1 MKFHDAKA
9 ELKSVSIPKKHIT
22 GIDLS
27 NKGAVL
33 KWNSFMKSRPIVG
46 VLQSA

>member
-27 NKGAVL
+27 SKGAVL
-33 KWNSFMKSRPIVG
+33 KWNSFMKSHHRAEG
-46 VLQSA
+46 LQSA